1 MTTYLSSLYPPSNFT
16 ILSQSNSPSHCT
28 YIRLVSAL
36 YSAQSSRFSGQ
47 VVQVDDDYS
56 DVVDSKDYVT
66 PGEDGTR
73 KIYCAN
79 AADSALDA
87 EERPQ
92 DEPELSYCQPYGR
105 AHGVTGE

>member
-1 MTTYLSSLYPPSNFT
+1 MTTYLSSLYPPLQLHDPFT
-16 ILSQSNSPSHCT
+16 IQLSLSLC
-28 YIRLVSAL
+28 IRLVSAL
-36 YSAQSSRFSGQ
+36 HSAQSSRFPGQ